1 MYMKLDIATKL
12 QLNAVVEVVTTADW
26 LAQLVK
32 KFKKQRSG
40 IEDSEIIESQVKK
53 TGQHGW
59 SRNLKQRSVIEDS
72 EIIESQSKKI
82 FV

>member
-40 IEDSEIIESQVKK
+40 IEDSDIIESQVKK
-53 TGQHGW
+53 TGQHSW
-59 SRNLKQRSVIEDS
+59 SRNLDS
-72 EIIESQSKKI
+72 EIIESQSKNI
-82 FV
+82 FF